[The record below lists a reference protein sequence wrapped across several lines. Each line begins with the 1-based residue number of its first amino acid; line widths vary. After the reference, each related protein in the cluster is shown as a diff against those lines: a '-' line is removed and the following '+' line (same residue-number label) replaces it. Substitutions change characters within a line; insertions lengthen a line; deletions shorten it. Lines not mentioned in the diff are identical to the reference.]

1 MQETMTIKE
10 VEEVIKMKLF
20 TFIADYKGG
29 TYISQYV
36 AKTLEE
42 ALNLWINNVDF
53 FTDKQLKSFKKNI
66 KYGDIDPP
74 TKLNGLSNSYIR
86 VDSSLRNNHEIN
98 EIMKTFTFLVN
109 ANDKHCFVH
118 QYQSEMP
125 TNDLF
130 RELVHDTSHISSKMK
145 SLLIRE
151 SLECYHDNGP
161 VKLDCVKNV
170 WRDFFLIDD
179 LISLYNANIAKKY
192 HEGCGDRKYYKLM
205 YLYDVNM
212 IETDMSD
219 TVFPLSEKATFTF
232 ITYIRNYNASYQ
244 FEVTTLEE
252 GLMLWAT
259 NIDIL
264 NRQQRK
270 VLLKYIQ
277 KSKNNPI
284 AVEGVKNVWSTSYR
298 IFRPLLTLHIV
309 KTVS

>member
-1 MQETMTIKE
+1 
-10 VEEVIKMKLF
+10 
-20 TFIADYKGG
+20 
-29 TYISQYV
+29 
-36 AKTLEE
+36 
-42 ALNLWINNVDF
+42 
-53 FTDKQLKSFKKNI
+53 
-66 KYGDIDPP
+66 
-74 TKLNGLSNSYIR
+74 
-86 VDSSLRNNHEIN
+86 
-98 EIMKTFTFLVN
+98 MKTFTFLVN

-232 ITYIRNYNASYQ
+232 ITYNA
-244 FEVTTLEE
+244 
-252 GLMLWAT
+252 W
-259 NIDIL
+259 
-264 NRQQRK
+264 
-270 VLLKYIQ
+270 
-277 KSKNNPI
+277 
-284 AVEGVKNVWSTSYR
+284 WSS
-298 IFRPLLTLHIV
+298 
-309 KTVS
+309 

>member
-1 MQETMTIKE
+1 
-10 VEEVIKMKLF
+10 
-20 TFIADYKGG
+20 
-29 TYISQYV
+29 
-36 AKTLEE
+36 
-42 ALNLWINNVDF
+42 
-53 FTDKQLKSFKKNI
+53 
-66 KYGDIDPP
+66 
-74 TKLNGLSNSYIR
+74 
-86 VDSSLRNNHEIN
+86 
-98 EIMKTFTFLVN
+98 MKTFTFLVN

-212 IETDMSD
+212 IAIQC
-219 TVFPLSEKATFTF
+219 FL
-232 ITYIRNYNASYQ
+232 Y
-244 FEVTTLEE
+244 
-252 GLMLWAT
+252 
-259 NIDIL
+259 
-264 NRQQRK
+264 QRK
-270 VLLKYIQ
+270 Q
-277 KSKNNPI
+277 
-284 AVEGVKNVWSTSYR
+284 
-298 IFRPLLTLHIV
+298 PLLSLPIFVITMPHISL
-309 KTVS
+309 K

>member
-1 MQETMTIKE
+1 
-10 VEEVIKMKLF
+10 
-20 TFIADYKGG
+20 
-29 TYISQYV
+29 
-36 AKTLEE
+36 
-42 ALNLWINNVDF
+42 
-53 FTDKQLKSFKKNI
+53 
-66 KYGDIDPP
+66 
-74 TKLNGLSNSYIR
+74 
-86 VDSSLRNNHEIN
+86 
-98 EIMKTFTFLVN
+98 MKTFTFLVN

-212 IETDMSD
+212 IET
-219 TVFPLSEKATFTF
+219 V
-232 ITYIRNYNASYQ
+232 Y
-244 FEVTTLEE
+244 TLKKKEY
-252 GLMLWAT
+252 GLFF
-259 NIDIL
+259 N
-264 NRQQRK
+264 K
-270 VLLKYIQ
+270 E
-277 KSKNNPI
+277 KSK
-284 AVEGVKNVWSTSYR
+284 SQFYR
-298 IFRPLLTLHIV
+298 EIV
-309 KTVS
+309 DC